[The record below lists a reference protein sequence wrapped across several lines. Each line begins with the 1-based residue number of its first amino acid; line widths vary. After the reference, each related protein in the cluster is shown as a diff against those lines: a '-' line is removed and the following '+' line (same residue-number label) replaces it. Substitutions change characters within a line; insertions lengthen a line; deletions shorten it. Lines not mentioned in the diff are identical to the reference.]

1 MWASPLLLH
10 IAIFMGRTPRF
21 ELWLQL
27 AMFAVALVWVVWCH
41 LSVAFIPI
49 IFTLALCTGILL
61 RDNR

>member
-1 MWASPLLLH
+1 MKKTIWIH
-10 IAIFMGRTPRF
+10 VGMVV
-21 ELWLQL
+21 

-61 RDNR
+61 RDNS